1 VEIQVGNKMIEAT
14 LLSKEGNHV
23 KVALDGKVYDV
34 DVCML
39 EDNICSLIHKGISY
53 NAELTREND
62 NKHYR
67 VNLNYS
73 VYDINMLDSQA
84 KYMRMRKSKSAVA
97 SMQPDV
103 ITAPMPCKIVK
114 VFVKPGDRLKAGDS
128 VLTMEA
134 MKMMSNYKVAEDCI
148 IKEVNVKE
156 GESVMANAVLAK
168 LELNNENQ
176 NENDNDNEK

>member
-1 VEIQVGNKMIEAT
+1 MEIQVGNKMMEAT

-34 DVCML
+34 DICML
-39 EDNICSLIHKGISY
+39 EENVCSLIHKGISY

-84 KYMRMRKSKSAVA
+84 KYMRMRKNKN
-97 SMQPDV
+97 SMSGMQSDT

-114 VFVKPGDRLKAGDS
+114 VFVKPGDKLKAGDS

-134 MKMMSNYKVAEDCI
+134 MKMMSNYKVAEDCT
-148 IKEVNVKE
+148 IKEVIVKE

-168 LELNNENQ
+168 LELKKNQ
-176 NENDNDNEK
+176 NDEGTK

>member
-1 VEIQVGNKMIEAT
+1 MEIQVGNKMIEAT

-97 SMQPDV
+97 SLQPDI

-114 VFVKPGDRLKAGDS
+114 VGDS

-176 NENDNDNEK
+176 NENDNEK

>member
-1 VEIQVGNKMIEAT
+1 MEIQVGDKMIEAT

-39 EDNICSLIHKGISY
+39 EENVCSLIHKGISY

-62 NKHYR
+62 NKNYR

-84 KYMRMRKSKSAVA
+84 KYMRMRKNKNNLSG
-97 SMQPDV
+97 MQSDI

-114 VFVKPGDRLKAGDS
+114 IFVKPGDKLKAGDS

-134 MKMMSNYKVAEDCI
+134 MKMMSNYKVAEDCT
-148 IKEVNVKE
+148 IKEVIVKE

-168 LELNNENQ
+168 LELNK
-176 NENDNDNEK
+176 D

>member
-1 VEIQVGNKMIEAT
+1 MEIQVGDKMIEAT

-39 EDNICSLIHKGISY
+39 EENVCSLIHKGISY

-62 NKHYR
+62 NKNYR

-84 KYMRMRKSKSAVA
+84 KYMRMRKNKNNLSG
-97 SMQPDV
+97 MQSDI

-114 VFVKPGDRLKAGDS
+114 VFVKPGDKLKAGDS

-134 MKMMSNYKVAEDCI
+134 MKMMSNYKVAEDCT
-148 IKEVNVKE
+148 IKEVIVKE

-168 LELNNENQ
+168 LELNK
-176 NENDNDNEK
+176 D

>member
-1 VEIQVGNKMIEAT
+1 MEIQVGNKMMEAT

-39 EDNICSLIHKGISY
+39 EDNVCSLIHKGTSY

-62 NKHYR
+62 NRHYR

-84 KYMRMRKSKSAVA
+84 KYMRMRKKNDSEKQA
-97 SMQPDV
+97 DK
-103 ITAPMPCKIVK
+103 IKAPMPCKIVK
-114 VFVKPGDRLKAGDS
+114 VYVEPGQQLQPGDI
-128 VLTMEA
+128 VLTIEA
-134 MKMMSNYKVAEDCI
+134 MKMQSNISVSEACTVAEVRCAEND
-148 IKEVNVKE
+148 
-156 GESVMANAVLAK
+156 SVMAEQVLVSLNLNA
-168 LELNNENQ
+168 
-176 NENDNDNEK
+176 

>member
-1 VEIQVGNKMIEAT
+1 MEIQVGDKMIEAT

-39 EDNICSLIHKGISY
+39 EENVCSLIHKGISY

-62 NKHYR
+62 NKNYR

-84 KYMRMRKSKSAVA
+84 KYMRMRKNKNNLSG
-97 SMQPDV
+97 MQSDI

-114 VFVKPGDRLKAGDS
+114 VFVKPGDKLKAGDS

-134 MKMMSNYKVAEDCI
+134 MKMMSNYKVAEDCT
-148 IKEVNVKE
+148 IKEVIVKE

-168 LELNNENQ
+168 LELTT
-176 NENDNDNEK
+176 DKR

>member
-1 VEIQVGNKMIEAT
+1 MMEVT
-14 LLSKEGNHV
+14 LLSKEGNRV

-39 EDNICSLIHKGISY
+39 EENVCSLIHNGISY

-73 VYDINMLDSQA
+73 VYDISMLDSQA
-84 KYMRMRKSKSAVA
+84 KYMRMRKNKNSMG
-97 SMQPDV
+97 SMQSDV

-114 VFVKPGDRLKAGDS
+114 VFVKPGDKLKAGDS

-134 MKMMSNYKVAEDCI
+134 MKMMSNYKVAEDCT
-148 IKEVNVKE
+148 IKEVIVKE
-156 GESVMANAVLAK
+156 GESVMVNAVLAK
-168 LELNNENQ
+168 LELNNNQ
-176 NENDNDNEK
+176 NDVTTK

>member
-1 VEIQVGNKMIEAT
+1 MEIQVGNKMMEAT

-39 EDNICSLIHKGISY
+39 EDNVCSLIHKGTSY

-62 NKHYR
+62 NRHYR

-84 KYMRMRKSKSAVA
+84 KYMRMRKSKNAV
-97 SMQPDV
+97 SSIQPDV

-114 VFVKPGDRLKAGDS
+114 VFVKPGDKLKAGDS
-128 VLTMEA
+128 VLTME
-134 MKMMSNYKVAEDCI
+134 
-148 IKEVNVKE
+148 KEVNVKE

-176 NENDNDNEK
+176 NENDNEK

>member
-1 VEIQVGNKMIEAT
+1 MMEAT

-39 EDNICSLIHKGISY
+39 EDNVCSLIHKGISY

-62 NKHYR
+62 NRHYR

-84 KYMRMRKSKSAVA
+84 KYMRMRKNKN
-97 SMQPDV
+97 SMAGVQPDV

-114 VFVKPGDRLKAGDS
+114 VFVKPGDKLKAGDS

-134 MKMMSNYKVAEDCI
+134 MKMMSNYKVAEDCT
-148 IKEVNVKE
+148 IKEVIVKE

-168 LELNNENQ
+168 LELNNEN
-176 NENDNDNEK
+176 DNDNENENEK

>member
-1 VEIQVGNKMIEAT
+1 MEIQVGNKMMEVT

-39 EDNICSLIHKGISY
+39 EDNVCSLIHKGNSY

-73 VYDINMLDSQA
+73 VYDIDILDSQA
-84 KYMRMRKSKSAVA
+84 KYMRMRKNKDSMSAL
-97 SMQPDV
+97 QPDI

-114 VFVKPGDRLKAGDS
+114 VFVKPGDTLKAGDS

-134 MKMMSNYKVAEDCI
+134 MKMMSNYKVAEDCT
-148 IKEVNVKE
+148 IKEVIVKE
-156 GESVMANAVLAK
+156 GESVMANAVLVK
-168 LELNNENQ
+168 LML
-176 NENDNDNEK
+176 NEKTQKD

>member
-1 VEIQVGNKMIEAT
+1 MEIQVGNKMMEAT

-39 EDNICSLIHKGISY
+39 EDNVCSLIHKGISY

-62 NKHYR
+62 NRHYR

-84 KYMRMRKSKSAVA
+84 KYMRMRKNKNSLAGV
-97 SMQPDV
+97 QPDV

-114 VFVKPGDRLKAGDS
+114 VFVKPGDKLKAGDS

-148 IKEVNVKE
+148 VK
-156 GESVMANAVLAK
+156 AAK
-168 LELNNENQ
+168 PSERLTVIG
-176 NENDNDNEK
+176 

>member
-1 VEIQVGNKMIEAT
+1 MMEVT
-14 LLSKEGNHV
+14 LLGKEGNHV

-39 EDNICSLIHKGISY
+39 EENVCSLIHKGISY
-53 NAELTREND
+53 NAELTRDND

-73 VYDINMLDSQA
+73 VYYINMLDSQA
-84 KYMRMRKSKSAVA
+84 KYMRMRKSRSADA
-97 SMQPDV
+97 GIQPDV
-103 ITAPMPCKIVK
+103 VTAPMPCKIVK
-114 VFVKPGDRLKAGDS
+114 LFVKPGDRLKAGDS

-148 IKEVNVKE
+148 IKEVNVEE

-168 LELNNENQ
+168 LELIHDKENK
-176 NENDNDNEK
+176 NDNDGETK

>member
-1 VEIQVGNKMIEAT
+1 MEIQVGDKMIEAT

-39 EDNICSLIHKGISY
+39 EENVYSLIHKGISY

-62 NKHYR
+62 NKNYR

-84 KYMRMRKSKSAVA
+84 KYMRMRKNKNNLSG
-97 SMQPDV
+97 MQSDI

-114 VFVKPGDRLKAGDS
+114 VFVKPGDKLKAGDS

-134 MKMMSNYKVAEDCI
+134 MKMMSNYKVAEDCT
-148 IKEVNVKE
+148 IKEVIVKE

-168 LELNNENQ
+168 LELTT
-176 NENDNDNEK
+176 DKR

>member
-1 VEIQVGNKMIEAT
+1 MMEAT

-39 EDNICSLIHKGISY
+39 EENVCSLIHKGISY

-84 KYMRMRKSKSAVA
+84 KYMRMRKNKN
-97 SMQPDV
+97 SMSGMQADV

-114 VFVKPGDRLKAGDS
+114 VFVKPGDKLKAGDS

-134 MKMMSNYKVAEDCI
+134 MKMMSNYKVAEDCT
-148 IKEVNVKE
+148 IKEVIVKE

-168 LELNNENQ
+168 LELNKNQ
-176 NENDNDNEK
+176 NDEETK